1 MSDTVDDAAWP
12 PQLNN
17 PSLVGQSRRVRSPGE
32 RSGSGV
38 AAAPIRTQVKVGD
51 IHV

>member
-12 PQLNN
+12 PQLKNA
-17 PSLVGQSRRVRSPGE
+17 PLVGQRRRVRSPGE

-38 AAAPIRTQVKVGD
+38 AAAPIRTRVKAGT
-51 IHV
+51 HV

>member
-17 PSLVGQSRRVRSPGE
+17 PLLVGQRRQVRSLGE

-38 AAAPIRTQVKVGD
+38 VAAPIPARVKAGT
-51 IHV
+51 HV

>member
-1 MSDTVDDAAWP
+1 MSDTVDDATW

-17 PSLVGQSRRVRSPGE
+17 PSLVGQRRRVRSPGE

-38 AAAPIRTQVKVGD
+38 VAAPIRTRVKAGT
-51 IHV
+51 HV